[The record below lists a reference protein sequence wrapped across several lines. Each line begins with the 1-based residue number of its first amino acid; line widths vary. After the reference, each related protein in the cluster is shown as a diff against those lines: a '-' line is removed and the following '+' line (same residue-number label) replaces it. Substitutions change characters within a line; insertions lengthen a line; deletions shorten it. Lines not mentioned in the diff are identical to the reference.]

1 MRGFGEKSVMHMVEC
16 CRKGK
21 KERTEKCRM
30 DLTTRRL
37 LVTLEREVAMEW
49 WGWQPDY
56 NGVRSKQDLLPT
68 CYIQCENLGIPG

>member
-1 MRGFGEKSVMHMVEC
+1 MGGFGEKRVIHRVKC

-21 KERTEKCRM
+21 KERTKEYRM
-30 DLTTRRL
+30 DLSTRRL

-56 NGVRSKQDLLPT
+56 QWG
-68 CYIQCENLGIPG
+68 